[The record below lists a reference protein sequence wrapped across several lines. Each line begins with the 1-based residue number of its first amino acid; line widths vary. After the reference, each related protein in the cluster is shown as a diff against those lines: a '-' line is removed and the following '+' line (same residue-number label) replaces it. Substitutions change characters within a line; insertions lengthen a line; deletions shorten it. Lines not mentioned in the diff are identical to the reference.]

1 MRVKPILGTMNFGPQ
16 VGIEDSLKMVELYVS
31 MGYEEFDT
39 AYVYNNGD
47 SEKFLG
53 NALKQLKIK
62 NRIVATKVNP
72 RITGKLDRDSIQS
85 QFFVSLERLGIE
97 KVDIL
102 YLHFPDPETPIH
114 DTFAA
119 CAELYQKGYINELGL
134 SNYPAWQVV
143 DICHLCKNQGW
154 LTPSIYQGLYN
165 GLSRNV
171 EPELIPALRELGIRF
186 YTYNPLAGGILAGK
200 YNDID
205 NITPGRFTHRPN
217 YKDRYWKKEFFES
230 LKVLN
235 EACELNGISVIE
247 AAFRWLTN
255 HSDHDITA
263 GDGVLIGASSI
274 KQLEQ
279 NLKYFNKGKL
289 QNEVLDAFDYA
300 WEISKSESPAYF
312 RTVSQK

>member
-102 YLHFPDPETPIH
+102 YLHFPDPETPV
-114 DTFAA
+114 T
-119 CAELYQKGYINELGL
+119 
-134 SNYPAWQVV
+134 QVISPTGIV
-143 DICHLCKNQGW
+143 TSIFCK
-154 LTPSIYQGLYN
+154 L
-165 GLSRNV
+165 
-171 EPELIPALRELGIRF
+171 
-186 YTYNPLAGGILAGK
+186 LA
-200 YNDID
+200 
-205 NITPGRFTHRPN
+205 
-217 YKDRYWKKEFFES
+217 
-230 LKVLN
+230 
-235 EACELNGISVIE
+235 
-247 AAFRWLTN
+247 
-255 HSDHDITA
+255 
-263 GDGVLIGASSI
+263 
-274 KQLEQ
+274 
-279 NLKYFNKGKL
+279 
-289 QNEVLDAFDYA
+289 
-300 WEISKSESPAYF
+300 
-312 RTVSQK
+312 